1 MRTYLCTLDEAKREI
16 RAKETFDDN
25 AVFALIG
32 PLSERFVKLTGLE
45 FEPIRETRTIPVSA
59 QVVSTWARTLALG
72 EYILELESVTV
83 NGSAQVVD
91 TDVKLVIASP
101 PTDPPRVLQA
111 LASQAV
117 LQYGAE
123 VEVTG
128 WWGYRSRW
136 QQRGWTDTTDRITN
150 SGGINATV
158 ATLTVND
165 ADGID
170 EQGLTPRFSRGQLLR
185 VDDEMLRVL
194 AVESGSNTLT
204 VRRGVR
210 GTEAAAHAQN
220 AALLTWSAEEDVV
233 WAMTKWVALMYQR
246 RAVFDTKIVD
256 GIGAVSTPADTPSNV
271 YAVAQRYAHK

>member
-1 MRTYLCTLDEAKREI
+1 MT
-16 RAKETFDDN
+16 
-25 AVFALIG
+25 
-32 PLSERFVKLTGLE
+32 
-45 FEPIRETRTIPVSA
+45 A

-83 NGSAQVVD
+83 NGNAQVIG
-91 TDVKLVIASP
+91 TDVKLVVASP

-111 LASQAV
+111 LASLAI

-123 VEVTG
+123 VEVTA

-136 QQRGWTDTTDRITN
+136 QQRGWTDTTDGIN
-150 SGGINATV
+150 NAGGINATE
-158 ATLTVND
+158 TSLTVND

-185 VDDEMLRVL
+185 VDNEMLRVL
-194 AVESGSNTLT
+194 AVDAQLNTLT

-210 GTEAAAHAQN
+210 GTEAVAHLQN
-220 AALLTWSAEEDVV
+220 AAILTWAAEEDVV

-256 GIGAVSTPADTPSNV
+256 GIGAVSTPADTPANV